1 MPILLRS
8 YTSTYGRGHG
18 RPARKQAPANLS
30 TLPVP
35 SLSVPKSGVS
45 CLGLVRCRE
54 AQLLVKYKVPMQWT
68 FIEGLL
74 CARHQVCLPPSR
86 TFSQPGKRVHVSPSC
101 EARDGAEVE
110 VDGSKVAPAG

>member
-8 YTSTYGRGHG
+8 YTSTYRRGHG
-18 RPARKQAPANLS
+18 CAARKQAPANLS

-35 SLSVPKSGVS
+35 LFSVPNSGVS

-54 AQLLVKYKVPMQWT
+54 AQLLVKYKVPMQRT

-86 TFSQPGKRVHVSPSC
+86 TFCQPGKRVLVSPSC